1 MNRTV
6 IIVAGGAGRRMKL
19 DVPKQFAL
27 LAGIPILMH
36 TIKLFYSYST
46 DLEIIVALPEQYADY
61 WNELCA
67 KFQFKICHKIA
78 LGGETRFHTV
88 KNSLLLS
95 VKKELIAIHDGVRP
109 FVSKET
115 IERCYRL
122 AENKGTAVPCVPI
135 PESIRMVQGNNNFPA
150 NRDQYRLIQTPQVF
164 QWPIL
169 NKAYEQS
176 YSIEFTDDASVVEKA
191 GFPIYLTE
199 GNYENIK
206 ITTPADLV
214 FAEALM
220 KRQRE
225 NLS

>member
-36 TIKLFYSYST
+36 TIKRFYSYST
-46 DLEIIVALPEQYADY
+46 DLEIIVALPTQYADY

-67 KFQFKICHKIA
+67 KFQFAIPHKIA

-109 FVSKET
+109 FVSNDT
-115 IERCYRL
+115 INRCYRL
-122 AENKGTAVPCVPI
+122 AEDKGTAVPCMPI
-135 PESIRMVQGNNNFPA
+135 PESIRMVQGNINFPA

-176 YSIEFTDDASVVEKA
+176 YLAEFTDDASVVEKA
-191 GFPIYLTE
+191 GFPIYLTD
-199 GNYENIK
+199 GNYENLK
-206 ITTPADLV
+206 ITTPVDLIY
-214 FAEALM
+214 AEALM